1 MLKAHETERDMH
13 NLHTFKRRLGSSTP
27 GVKRQGKGKIKKIR
41 CKCATVAPY
50 LAASSL
56 RRSCA
61 STSSPS
67 PSKMERGP
75 GGEARDN
82 CNKCDNCDNPAGT
95 AMWVLPTSEGWYRH
109 HTPTAGKSAA
119 MYRRASPCAWHV
131 LEQSPAQSKGPRPYG
146 ILGPRLRLMHI
157 GRPLWTGLARHF
169 VAHSRGD
176 GLSSPWQAFSVHF
189 LLSRQAWMPFQLGR
203 NYL

>member
-1 MLKAHETERDMH
+1 MH
-13 NLHTFKRRLGSSTP
+13 NLHTFKRRLGWFYTW
-27 GVKRQGKGKIKKIR
+27 RQQARKGKNPKIGRKRATVAPYFEKIR

-61 STSSPS
+61 STV
-67 PSKMERGP
+67 RCH
-75 GGEARDN
+75 RDN
-82 CNKCDNCDNPAGT
+82 CNKCDNPAGT
-95 AMWVLPTSEGWYRH
+95 AMRVLPTSGGWYRH
-109 HTPTAGKSAA
+109 HTPTAGKAQPCIGGA
-119 MYRRASPCAWHV
+119 RPCAGHV

-146 ILGPRLRLMHI
+146 ILGLRLRLMHI

-169 VAHSRGD
+169 VVHSRGD
-176 GLSSPWQAFSVHF
+176 GLSSPWQSLSSPWQAFSVHF

-203 NYL
+203 NCL